1 MRGCLGVLMALAVLL
16 LVGSSASAFD
26 GKTTFAKGAMVVSIE
41 GGGGRSP
48 ALEKH
53 RSTTEMELWNAG
65 ARVSLL
71 PFGADGSGAF
81 LGALEVGLGPFF
93 QRYGSGQDAF
103 YAGVAAL
110 ARYHFL
116 SLGRFVPY
124 VEVAGAAGGTD
135 LRILEADSDFAFL
148 LFGGMGASVFVT
160 DDTALYAGYRLQHVS
175 NGGTGAHN
183 RGFESHTGVIGLSM
197 YFR

>member
-1 MRGCLGVLMALAVLL
+1 MRECLGVLTALAILL
-16 LVGSSASAFD
+16 LAGSSASAFD
-26 GKTTFAKGAMVVSIE
+26 GTTTFSRGTRVVSIE
-41 GGGGRSP
+41 GGGGTSP
-48 ALEKH
+48 AVEKH
-53 RSTTEMELWNAG
+53 RSTTEMELWNVG

-71 PFGADGSGAF
+71 PFGAVGSGVF
-81 LGALEVGLGPFF
+81 LGALEVGLEPFF
-93 QRYGSGQDAF
+93 QRYLSGQEAF
-103 YAGVAAL
+103 YAGLAAV

-116 SLGRFVPY
+116 SLGRLVPY
-124 VEVAGAAGGTD
+124 VEFAGAAGGTD

-148 LFGGMGASVFVT
+148 LFGGVGASVFFT

-175 NGGTGAHN
+175 NGGTSTHN